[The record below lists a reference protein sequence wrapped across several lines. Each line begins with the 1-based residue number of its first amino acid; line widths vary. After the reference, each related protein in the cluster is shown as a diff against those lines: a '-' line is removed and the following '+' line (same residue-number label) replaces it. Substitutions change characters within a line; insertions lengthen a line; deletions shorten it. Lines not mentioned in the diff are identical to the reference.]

1 MSMPFKFADSENPAM
16 ILPVVGQ
23 IHPRLSSSISGTR
36 AASGRLVSAGAFAAD
51 GELAPCGAE
60 PRGSEADAL
69 RGSAAATTG
78 ADSRNWAKAC
88 SEYGTLTARGS
99 VLTVAE
105 FGRLLGTADGGG
117 RASPPLGTT
126 GGALTS
132 GEVTTPPSV
141 VVPGAASASTCP
153 TRITFMLS
161 MLFQAAS

>member
-1 MSMPFKFADSENPAM
+1 MPKMSLPFRFVDSEKPAM
-16 ILPVVGQ
+16 TLPEVGQ

-36 AASGRLVSAGAFAAD
+36 AASGRLGSAGAFAAD
-51 GELAPCGAE
+51 DELALAAVE
-60 PRGSEADAL
+60 VRGSAEGAL

-99 VLTVAE
+99 VLRVAE
-105 FGRLLGTADGGG
+105 FGRLLGTGDGGG

-141 VVPGAASASTCP
+141 VVPGAASAS
-153 TRITFMLS
+153 
-161 MLFQAAS
+161 